1 MFDSDIA
8 VVHYCFLFLIF
19 LHALSH
25 HYRIRTRLLHLVTL
39 NYAIFYVCYYAVLP
53 ESQLLFNI
61 TNVARSLLCVAL
73 IPVVLRWSY
82 RRADYIYAKFYS
94 YILYLCFVIATF
106 DAFGLNPMSSGT
118 HAVVDTMI
126 TIAEMLVVTLLT
138 LGKIYNDNKNRDANR
153 DAVIRDFLL
162 HKD

>member
-1 MFDSDIA
+1 
-8 VVHYCFLFLIF
+8 
-19 LHALSH
+19 
-25 HYRIRTRLLHLVTL
+25 
-39 NYAIFYVCYYAVLP
+39 
-53 ESQLLFNI
+53 
-61 TNVARSLLCVAL
+61 
-73 IPVVLRWSY
+73 
-82 RRADYIYAKFYS
+82 
-94 YILYLCFVIATF
+94 
-106 DAFGLNPMSSGT
+106 MSSGT